1 MRGVSTNAEPIER
14 PSYERELDVATDA
27 ARHAGAVQRQLFGRL
42 ERVTAKGR
50 RDVVTE
56 ADYQSE
62 ATIIGAIRAA
72 FPDDAIVSEEAGA
85 TGVEAERALDG
96 PLGPAAAARTWF
108 VDPLDGTVN
117 FANGIPIF
125 CAVVGFAVAGRPTVG
140 AVYDASRDE
149 LLHAVRGG
157 GAFRAHGD
165 GPAERFRAATKG
177 GLEECIVG
185 MTHHRGFLRT
195 VARIRPLV
203 RAVRDLGSASLAVAY
218 VGGSR
223 LDAYIQPRGLSS
235 WDVCAPGLIAEEG
248 GATVT
253 SLAGGPWF
261 RYPAGGARGR
271 ASKVRRSPTL
281 GILAAGPGVHARLL
295 GLVRG

>member
-1 MRGVSTNAEPIER
+1 VVER
-14 PSYERELDVATDA
+14 PSYERELDVATEA
-27 ARHAGAVQRQLFGRL
+27 ARRAGAIHRELFGRL

-62 ATIIGAIRAA
+62 AAIIGAIRAA

-85 TGVEAERALDG
+85 TGVEVERALEG
-96 PLGPAAAARTWF
+96 PLGPAGAARTWF

-125 CAVVGFAVAGRPTVG
+125 CAVVGLAVEGRPTVG
-140 AVYDASRDE
+140 TVYDASRDE
-149 LLHAVRGG
+149 LFHAVRGR
-157 GAFRAHGD
+157 GAFRTDRTGF
-165 GPAERFRAATKG
+165 AEGFRAGAKAS
-177 GLEECIVG
+177 LEECVVG
-185 MTHHRGFLRT
+185 MTHHRGFLRS

-203 RAVRDLGSASLAVAY
+203 RAVRDLGSASLAVVY

-223 LDAYIQPRGLSS
+223 LDAYLQPRGLSA

-248 GATVT
+248 GATIT
-253 SLAGGPWF
+253 SLGGGPWF
-261 RYPAGGARGR
+261 RYPATGARGR
-271 ASKVRRSPTL
+271 AGQRRRPPTL
-281 GILAAGPGVHARLL
+281 GVLAAGPGIHGRLL
-295 GLVRG
+295 ELVRG